1 MIDLTPEQR
10 ARNVERLLRMRK
22 PDIRNLPDYQRVRKT
37 GESKPRAI
45 PQSASLEELK
55 QKVLAEMASRGL

>member
-1 MIDLTPEQR
+1 MQDLTPEQR

-37 GESKPRAI
+37 GEPRPQAM
-45 PQSASLEELK
+45 PQSSSLEELK
-55 QKVLAEMASRGL
+55 QKVFAEMAAKGV

>member
-22 PDIRNLPDYQRVRKT
+22 PDIRNFPDYQRVRKT